1 MIVRKHSCQRVKCC
15 IGRGDRKQYGK
26 DPLQTDPQQ
35 AKTLGLE
42 LWPEGLNVWVSLRAT
57 NRQIEYFVEQHRQWI
72 LQHQEELERQKADFP
87 L

>member
-1 MIVRKHSCQRVKCC
+1 MEKIPYKLIRSR
-15 IGRGDRKQYGK
+15 
-26 DPLQTDPQQ
+26 P
-35 AKTLGLE
+35 KTLGLE